1 MWQQMS
7 ELSFLSSLLLRML
20 FLHLKHCYLEKLS
33 KGSFMNCSE
42 KVPRSG
48 RGGEGGSFIYLFN
61 FLAVLSLPCCAV
73 CGLSLVAASGA
84 TL

>member
-1 MWQQMS
+1 MS

-33 KGSFMNCSE
+33 KVSIMHCSE
-42 KVPRSG
+42 NVPRSG

-61 FLAVLSLPCCAV
+61 FSAVLSLPCCAV
-73 CGLSLVAASGA
+73 CGLLTEVASLIAEHG
-84 TL
+84 L